1 VADFVLPNWE
11 KDHCARNP
19 ILVNNEVHVWH
30 VQTDHA
36 LAKLPVLWEILSP
49 AERDRADR
57 FKFADHRMRY
67 IVAHAA
73 LRQILAGYL
82 KLDPKR
88 LEFREGAQGK
98 PDLVLTSNQIALT
111 FNLSHSHQA
120 ALVAVTLGRAI
131 GVDIEYIKP
140 DFDWDGIVEN
150 FFAPGEIA
158 RLKALPW
165 DLQRNTFF
173 TCWTR
178 KESYIKAKGGG
189 LSIPLDGFEVS
200 VDSAEP
206 AALLS
211 CTNDPKEVARW
222 SMASVDVGAEYA
234 AALTVEGISG
244 SLRCWAWDF

>member
-1 VADFVLPNWE
+1 MSDPVLPNW
-11 KDHCARNP
+11 KKYQCARNP
-19 ILVNNEVHVWH
+19 VLANNEVHVWL
-30 VQTDHA
+30 VRTDGGFAH
-36 LAKLPVLWEILSP
+36 LPAAWEILSP
-49 AERDRADR
+49 AERERADR

-67 IVAHAA
+67 IAAHAA

-82 KLDPKR
+82 QSDPKR
-88 LEFREGAQGK
+88 LAFRVGAQGK

-111 FNLSHSHQA
+111 FNLSHSHEA

-158 RLKALPW
+158 RLKALPR

-200 VDSAEP
+200 VHSAEP

-211 CTNDPKEVARW
+211 CTHDPKEVARW
-222 SMASVDVGAEYA
+222 SMASVDVGSKYA

-244 SLRCWAWDF
+244 ALQCWAWDF